1 MCRCAFG
8 HNVCTRLNVDVF
20 GFTLH
25 LREGS
30 EVLGVEVVERL
41 VDLPLLH
48 VTESLTS
55 CLHEEQLLGSLQLD
69 SAHTLLD
76 LPQASSCREFKPLGQ
91 PDPAQSLHGG
101 TVTKNTQ
108 PCSLRGLCFTCVQTQ
123 NLTHAAN
130 AKKKKTE

>member
-1 MCRCAFG
+1 MSVLLRFWSQRLHQIKCRC
-8 HNVCTRLNVDVF
+8 F

-76 LPQASSCREFKPLGQ
+76 LPQASSCRELKPLGQ
-91 PDPAQSLHGG
+91 PDPAQSLRGG

-108 PCSLRGLCFTCVQTQ
+108 PCSLRGL
-123 NLTHAAN
+123 
-130 AKKKKTE
+130 